1 MQDPHT
7 GSSKTEPRTT
17 QEAAA
22 AARLPAE
29 HDVGVLLGP
38 TGWTR
43 VIQSLRLS
51 RAYDFAKSDLG
62 LKA

>member
-7 GSSKTEPRTT
+7 GSTKTEPRTT

-38 TGWTR
+38 IGW
-43 VIQSLRLS
+43 IQSLRLS
-51 RAYDFAKSDLG
+51 RAYDFAKSDSG